1 MENGSL
7 GSLQMD
13 IALVGNYYVWLTWH
27 VPLCMVL
34 VYGIFDL
41 KKSIQFPG
49 CSLSIGDWR
58 IQGTGG
64 EPSSC

>member
-1 MENGSL
+1 
-7 GSLQMD
+7 MD
-13 IALVGNYYVWLTWH
+13 TRTWGGGGGQLCLAHSVCAALHG
-27 VPLCMVL
+27 

-49 CSLSIGDWR
+49 CSLSIGHWR